1 MTDARILWEER
12 PHGRQAPLQGLL
24 CLAMVFT
31 MLEEDAAFRE
41 MLDDVSPD
49 LAPLIL
55 ELKAVRDGPFSEAM
69 DEWDWAVDLRQG
81 IAHRLF
87 GTPRPL
93 GMDKAAE
100 ASLPVLIRMAV
111 ALLQFGLALRDDAGK
126 MTAAYDA
133 MVAGKAMLV
142 HDPEH
147 GERVVMVPP
156 DEEEAP

>member
-1 MTDARILWEER
+1 
-12 PHGRQAPLQGLL
+12 
-24 CLAMVFT
+24 
-31 MLEEDAAFRE
+31 
-41 MLDDVSPD
+41 
-49 LAPLIL
+49 
-55 ELKAVRDGPFSEAM
+55 LKAVRDGPLSEAM
-69 DEWDWAVDLRQG
+69 GEWDWAVSLHQG
-81 IAHRLF
+81 ITHRLP

-93 GMDKAAE
+93 GLDKAVE
-100 ASLPVLIRMAV
+100 AYGAVLIRMAE
-111 ALLQFGLALRDDAGK
+111 ALLQFGQALADDAAK